1 MKPISVIAASIL
13 AFSGIALAESPQGR
27 WTMPNGKFIVKLISC
42 GSNLCGKIVGLKE
55 PTYADGKIKTDRHN
69 ENKSLRARPLMG
81 LALLNDMKPAGQGTW
96 KGNIYNPD
104 DGQTYSATIKLDG
117 HAMKLQGCVA
127 GIFCKTQKF
136 VRAN

>member
-27 WTMPNGKFIVKLISC
+27 WTMSNGKFIVKLTSC
-42 GSNLCGKIVGLKE
+42 GNNLCGNIVALKE

-69 ENKSLRARPLMG
+69 ENKSLRGRPLMG
-81 LALLNDMKPAGQGTW
+81 LALLNDMKPAGQATW